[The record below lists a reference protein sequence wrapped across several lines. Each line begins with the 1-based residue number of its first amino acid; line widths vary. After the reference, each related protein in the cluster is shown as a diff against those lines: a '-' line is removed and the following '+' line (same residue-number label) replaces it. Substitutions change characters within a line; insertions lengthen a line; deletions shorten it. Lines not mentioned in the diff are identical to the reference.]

1 MEQQDIPI
9 LFPGSSVFIEHKEA
23 SSSPS
28 CIYIHWHLKERNTRI
43 SRILLY
49 DIDFCVN
56 ISLIEKY
63 NKIRIF
69 LSRTAFRSLA
79 LITSLFKAH
88 KISAHDFI

>member
-69 LSRTAFRSLA
+69 YLA
-79 LITSLFKAH
+79 RPFEAWR
-88 KISAHDFI
+88 